1 VVRLSRIRDPGRPGF
16 VWPSPQVLSH
26 RRTWRG
32 WHEKAAAGP
41 GGGTRRPP
49 LWGRRARR
57 DGGILS
63 RANRTPVG
71 VLSACP
77 GVRRAFPLP
86 RKYFRGG
93 YDYGASYPRRL
104 VDPAALHP
112 GSAARSRG
120 ARTGSP
126 ASPTRPSGR
135 RSHPAD
141 PRPDPAP
148 GHRASPTR
156 RPADP
161 QPDPAPDRDAPPTR
175 NRTLRPIATPRRPA
189 TEPSARSPRPADP
202 RPNAPPGHRARSPRL
217 LRAAARYPVQPFWPD
232 ASVAQAVASPASST
246 LIIRV

>member
-1 VVRLSRIRDPGRPGF
+1 MVRLSRIRDPGRPGF
-16 VWPSPQVLSH
+16 VWPSPQVLP
-26 RRTWRG
+26 RCRTRRG

-63 RANRTPVG
+63 RADRTPVG

-86 RKYFRGG
+86 RNYFQGG
-93 YDYGASYPRRL
+93 VDYGVSRPRRL
-104 VDPAALHP
+104 VDRAPLHP

-120 ARTGSP
+120 ARTGFP

-135 RSHPAD
+135 RSRPAG
-141 PRPDPAP
+141 PRPGPAS
-148 GHRASPTR
+148 GRRAPV
-156 RPADP
+156 DH
-161 QPDPAPDRDAPPTR
+161 
-175 NRTLRPIATPRRPA
+175 ATG
-189 TEPSARSPRPADP
+189 PSARSPRPRRLATACCVRPP
-202 RPNAPPGHRARSPRL
+202 RPVGPATGPSARSPRL
-217 LRAAARYPVQPFWPD
+217 LRPAARYPVQPFWPD